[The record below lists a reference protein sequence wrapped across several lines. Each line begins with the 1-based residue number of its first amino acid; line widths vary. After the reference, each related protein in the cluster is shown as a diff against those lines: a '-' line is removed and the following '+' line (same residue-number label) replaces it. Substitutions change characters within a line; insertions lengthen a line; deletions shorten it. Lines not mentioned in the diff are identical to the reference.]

1 MEVLGTLVNAVV
13 VILVGFVLTRA
24 LRGQRDELRGE
35 IATLRDDLRSEIATL
50 RDELRSE
57 IATLREELRHET
69 GGLRRD
75 VGEMR
80 SDLTRV
86 ALAVGLR
93 PRASEGG

>member
-24 LRGQRDELRGE
+24 LRGQGDELRGE
-35 IATLRDDLRSEIATL
+35 IATLREELRGEIA
-50 RDELRSE
+50 
-57 IATLREELRHET
+57 ALREELRHEA